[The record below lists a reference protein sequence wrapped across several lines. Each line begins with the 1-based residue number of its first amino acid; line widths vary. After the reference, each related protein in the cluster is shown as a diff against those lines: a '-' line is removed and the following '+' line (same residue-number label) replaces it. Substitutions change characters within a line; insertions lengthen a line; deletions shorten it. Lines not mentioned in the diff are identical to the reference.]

1 MKALEILGLA
11 CVDERFRGRLF
22 NETAAV
28 INENRGDLEQREID
42 GLTRITQKKYRLRD
56 GAPRLASMGDVG
68 EDGTVDNPLAKR
80 MEDVAQAIAH
90 MCPDPPCPWP

>member
-11 CVDERFRGRLF
+11 CVDEVFRGRLF

-42 GLTRITQKKYRLRD
+42 GLTRITQKNYRLRA
-56 GAPRLASMGDVG
+56 GAPRLEGVGNVADDGTVENSLATRMGDV
-68 EDGTVDNPLAKR
+68 AK
-80 MEDVAQAIAH
+80 AIAN